1 MSSINDFLWAGLAG
15 GGLSALLLSIAAVL
29 GKSQLAHWLN
39 KDIERI
45 KAAYQAE
52 MAEKQAQYQMSL
64 EAYRT
69 TLIAQAEATKASQE
83 VKKVMAVK
91 MAELKFET
99 IKELRSVCNQIGM
112 LLSYAEA
119 ARRISRHVDYRDMA
133 ANGGHLHAAM
143 IKAQP
148 FLSQHEC
155 VILMEFINN
164 YSTKL
169 NQVARDLSE
178 RGEVDVKHILQ
189 FLVQSHQECEDIVLA
204 HLSEMLSM
212 SQGNT

>member
-1 MSSINDFLWAGLAG
+1 MSSISDFVWAGLAG

-45 KAAYQAE
+45 KANYQAE

-69 TLIAQAEATKASQE
+69 TLIAQTEATKASQE

-91 MAELKFET
+91 MAELKFEA
-99 IKELRSVCNQIGM
+99 IKELRGVCNQIGM

-119 ARRISRHVDYRDMA
+119 ARRINLHVDYRDMA

-148 FLSQHEC
+148 FLSPNQC
-155 VILMEFINN
+155 VVLMEFINN

-169 NQVARDLSE
+169 NQISRDLSK
-178 RGEVDVKHILQ
+178 GTDVDAEAILQ
-189 FLVQSHQECEDIVLA
+189 LLVQSHQECEDIVLA
-204 HLSEMLSM
+204 HISEMLSM
-212 SQGNT
+212 SQGHA